1 MEFMTKLRSYHIGE
15 ISLDELKDMYKTDKE
30 KLE

>member
-15 ISLDELKDMYKTDKE
+15 IGLEELKDMYKTDKE